1 MDQNQIAE
9 GFVEEEGKKVTDQ
22 DVERVVRKS
31 EEIKKKFRSGGP
43 LGRFVDD
50 GRLLVAL
57 VKDYWGRRYRRVPYA
72 IVGSAVVALL
82 YVLNPF
88 DFMPDVLPLIGQ
100 VDDAVIIAA
109 CLALVE
115 QDLHKY
121 RDWKE
126 NSDAP
131 EK

>member
-1 MDQNQIAE
+1 
-9 GFVEEEGKKVTDQ
+9 
-22 DVERVVRKS
+22 
-31 EEIKKKFRSGGP
+31 
-43 LGRFVDD
+43 
-50 GRLLVAL
+50 
-57 VKDYWGRRYRRVPYA
+57 
-72 IVGSAVVALL
+72 
-82 YVLNPF
+82 VLNPF